1 MRDQRSEILR
11 SKLVNERKK
20 YKTDSEFGGALG
32 GIKGG
37 TVNKWL
43 VSDPPVWPSQP
54 YLEKIADYF
63 KTDIESL
70 TNPASPKLRCREA
83 VGSYST
89 GDVRQII
96 ESLPLPEQV
105 GCAIEILAR
114 AKDAI
119 AV

>member
-1 MRDQRSEILR
+1 MQDKRAEILK

-20 YKTDSEFGGALG
+20 YKTDSEFGSALG
-32 GIKGG
+32 GVKGG

-70 TNPASPKLRCREA
+70 TNSAPSKLRCREA
-83 VGSYST
+83 GGTYAT
-89 GDVRQII
+89 GDIRQVL
-96 ESLPLPEQV
+96 ESLPLSEQV
-105 GCAIEILAR
+105 GYAMEILAR